1 MKVNMENL
9 SDTQRKLQVV
19 IPAEVVKEER
29 SSIFKEIY
37 RAAKIK
43 GFRPG
48 KAPVNIVEAMYKS
61 EIDSETMQKLLSS
74 TLEEA
79 LGEAKVNPIN
89 RPEITPA
96 ADTIEEG
103 KDFEYTVLFE
113 VLPEIELGQYKE
125 LKLKKEKQS
134 VKDEDVELSIQHL
147 REHKA
152 EVKPYEKKK
161 AVKDGDVVIVDF
173 EGSLDGELLKD
184 LKRKDVQFVMG
195 ENKMIPEFEEAVMGM
210 KKEEEKEFDI
220 TYDDSFP
227 IEEARGKAIHYV
239 LKLKDVLKR
248 TMPKVD
254 DELAKGIGV
263 ETLDELKIKIK
274 EDLGHQLEKQAQTKM
289 RRELMDLLV
298 AENPSIEAPASLVEQ
313 EAERLVQGVQ
323 QNIEQQGAPA
333 MDLSE
338 QQLSEIKDHAVR
350 NVKASLVLGEISRKE
365 GISVSDEDI
374 NENLSAIAQQYNMGT
389 DQIRELYEQ
398 NNLLEG
404 LEATLAERKVID
416 FIVENAEI
424 DEVLVEENHVDNI
437 P

>member
-1 MKVNMENL
+1 
-9 SDTQRKLQVV
+9 
-19 IPAEVVKEER
+19 
-29 SSIFKEIY
+29 
-37 RAAKIK
+37 
-43 GFRPG
+43 
-48 KAPVNIVEAMYKS
+48 
-61 EIDSETMQKLLSS
+61 
-74 TLEEA
+74 
-79 LGEAKVNPIN
+79 
-89 RPEITPA
+89 
-96 ADTIEEG
+96 
-103 KDFEYTVLFE
+103 
-113 VLPEIELGQYKE
+113 
-125 LKLKKEKQS
+125 
-134 VKDEDVELSIQHL
+134 
-147 REHKA
+147 
-152 EVKPYEKKK
+152 
-161 AVKDGDVVIVDF
+161 
-173 EGSLDGELLKD
+173 
-184 LKRKDVQFVMG
+184 
-195 ENKMIPEFEEAVMGM
+195 MIPEFEEAVMGM

-424 DEVLVEENHVDNI
+424 DEVLVEENHVDNK

>member
-1 MKVNMENL
+1 MKVNIENL

-19 IPAEVVKEER
+19 IPADVVKEER
-29 SSIFKEIY
+29 NAIFKEIY
-37 RAAKIK
+37 HAAKVK

-48 KAPVNIVEAMYKS
+48 KAPVNIVEAMYKD
-61 EIDSETMQKLLSS
+61 EINSETMQKLLSK

-89 RPEITPA
+89 RPEITPN
-96 ADTIEEG
+96 ADTLEVD

-125 LKLKKEKQS
+125 LKLKKEKQI

-152 EVKPYEKKK
+152 ETKPYEKKK

-173 EGSLDGELLKD
+173 EGSLNGEPLKD

-220 TYDDSFP
+220 TYDEDFP

-239 LKLKDVLKR
+239 LKLKDVLQR
-248 TMPKVD
+248 TMPEID
-254 DELAKGIGV
+254 DELAKSIGL

-274 EDLGHQLEKQAQTKM
+274 EDLGHQLEKQAQTKL

-298 AENPSIEAPASLVEQ
+298 ENNPSVEAPASLVQQ
-313 EAERLVQGVQ
+313 EAERLVQSVQ
-323 QNIEQQGAPA
+323 QNMEQQGAPK

-338 QQLSEIKDHAVR
+338 QQLNEIRDHAVR

-365 GISVSDEDI
+365 EISVSDEDI

-424 DEVLVEENHVDNI
+424 DEVPVEENHVDNK